1 MGNDLDLALRIVR
14 EAAELASAAFV
25 SDTLHVRYKAD
36 GSEVT
41 AIDLAIEDLV
51 RRRLAEAV
59 PEDGV
64 AGEERPEHCGTS
76 GRRWLVDPISGT
88 ADFVRGRPTYSVDLA
103 MRDEHGP
110 ALAVSAMP
118 SLGLT
123 MAAGR
128 GTGCRVFTG
137 ARESVARVSTQDSM
151 AGARVCLH
159 GKDKPVLDGCVL
171 VDNGVSVLSLVT
183 GEADAIVVAG
193 AQLDEFDLACLP
205 VLVEEAGGRVTITE
219 DVVLAT
225 NGVLHDA
232 FLGALWR
239 PTWES
244 NPVSTLLQSVPR
256 PS

>member
-1 MGNDLDLALRIVR
+1 MENDLDLAVRIVR
-14 EAAELASAAFV
+14 EAAELASAAFT
-25 SDTLHVRYKAD
+25 SDTLHVRRKAD
-36 GSEVT
+36 GSVVT

-59 PEDGV
+59 PDDGV
-64 AGEERPEHCGTS
+64 AGEERPERCGTS

-103 MRDEHGP
+103 LTDEHGP

-118 SLGLT
+118 SHGVT
-123 MAAGR
+123 MAAAR
-128 GTGCRVFTG
+128 GAGCRVFTG
-137 ARESVARVSTQDSM
+137 ARTAVARVSTQDSLR
-151 AGARVCLH
+151 GARVRLH
-159 GKDKPVLDGCVL
+159 GRNKPVLDGCVV
-171 VDNGVSVLSLVT
+171 VDDGFSVLSLVT
-183 GEADAIVVAG
+183 GEVDAVVVTGAD
-193 AQLDEFDLACLP
+193 LDEFDLACLP
-205 VLVEEAGGRVTITE
+205 VLVREAGGRVTITE

-232 FLGALWR
+232 FLGVLSR

-244 NPVSTLLQSVPR
+244 NPVPTLLQSVSR

>member
-14 EAAELASAAFV
+14 EAAELASAAFT
-25 SDTLHVRYKAD
+25 SDTLHVRHKAD

-64 AGEERPEHCGTS
+64 AGEERPERYGTS

-103 MRDEHGP
+103 MTDEHGP

-118 SLGLT
+118 SLGLK
-123 MAAGR
+123 MAAER
-128 GTGCRVFTG
+128 GAGCRVLTG
-137 ARESVARVSTQDSM
+137 TDEAVVRVSTQDSLL
-151 AGARVCLH
+151 GARVCLH
-159 GKDKPVLDGCVL
+159 GKNKPVLDGCVV
-171 VDNGVSVLSLVT
+171 VDDELSVLSLVT
-183 GEADAIVVAG
+183 GEVDAVVVAG

-205 VLVEEAGGRVTITE
+205 VLVEEAGGRVTITD

-225 NGVLHDA
+225 NGVLHDE
-232 FLGALWR
+232 LLTVLLR

>member
-1 MGNDLDLALRIVR
+1 MWTDLDLALRIVR
-14 EAAELASAAFV
+14 EAAELAAGAFA
-25 SDTLHVRYKAD
+25 SDTLHVRHKAD

-51 RRRLAEAV
+51 RRRLTEAV
-59 PEDGV
+59 PDDGV
-64 AGEERPEHCGTS
+64 AGEERPERCGTS

-103 MRDEHGP
+103 MTDAHGP
-110 ALAVSAMP
+110 ALAVSALP

-128 GTGCRVFTG
+128 GIGCRVFNG
-137 ARESVARVSTQDSM
+137 ADETAARVSTQDSVV
-151 AGARVCLH
+151 GARVCLH
-159 GKDKPVLDGCVL
+159 GKKKPALDGCVV
-171 VDNGVSVLSLVT
+171 VDNSVSVLSLVT

-205 VLVEEAGGRVTITE
+205 VLVQEAGGRVTITE

-225 NGVLHDA
+225 NGVLHEA
-232 FLGALWR
+232 FLGVLSR

-244 NPVSTLLQSVPR
+244 NPVSTLLQSVSR